1 MQFENVL
8 LPSSVIAELYK
19 HTLVVLD
26 KDQLPNPDRLQTIT
40 TPIAKVETPTPPPIM
55 VTEKDHAP
63 KPMVPSPADVPVH
76 EAGANQVHVPT
87 TQPIKFLGGFQ
98 KEISIVV
105 AEHFHPHIAEE
116 DLEFIS
122 KLLTACK
129 LSMLDVAIINVVNN
143 PQANQ
148 LWSLMPSKVMLM
160 FDVDAGSLG
169 LAFRR
174 PNFDVQLWS
183 DAQFMQA
190 PGLEKFRI
198 GNDADLKIL
207 KGKLWVS
214 LQKIFLGK

>member
-8 LPSSVIAELYK
+8 LPFSVIAELYK

-26 KDQLPNPDRLQTIT
+26 DDHLASPNS
-40 TPIAKVETPTPPPIM
+40 AKTFEPVLEKEAFPTPPPIIVM
-55 VTEKDHAP
+55 EKDHAP
-63 KPMVPSPADVPVH
+63 KPLVPTHADVPAH
-76 EAGANQVHVPT
+76 EVNTSQLHVPT

-129 LSMLDVAIINVVNN
+129 LSMNDVAIINVVNN
-143 PQANQ
+143 PQSNQ
-148 LWSLMPSKVMLM
+148 LWNLMPSKVMLM
-160 FDVDAGSLG
+160 FDVDPGTLG

-174 PNFDVQLWS
+174 PHFDVQLWS
-183 DAQFMQA
+183 EAQFMQA
-190 PGLEKFRI
+190 PALEKFRI

-207 KGKLWVS
+207 KSKLWVS